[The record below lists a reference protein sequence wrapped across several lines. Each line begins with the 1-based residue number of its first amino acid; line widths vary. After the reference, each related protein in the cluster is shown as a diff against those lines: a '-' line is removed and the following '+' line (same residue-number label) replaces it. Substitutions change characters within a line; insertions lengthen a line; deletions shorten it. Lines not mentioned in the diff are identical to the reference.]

1 MAAVGQFI
9 TADTWVSAFTLAGL
23 LSGSPIEIENIGREE
38 LRYMVNVASPA
49 LTDKV
54 NAKIIGTQEKVVLPF
69 GLNYLWII
77 GDFDGTR
84 VNISKPLTQSNI
96 FQNYQEANTKTGNS
110 FKFSTRKTGV
120 TSGATVALVN
130 NLYFGVTTGD
140 LPLTIKARYLSALG
154 TSEVVYNAYEDSVFT
169 GGSPILPMNQGRVNV
184 REPLFTVVQDPTIT
198 SLGVQYLPNF
208 SLLSSGNTISR
219 LGTDSLGDE
228 TNLKPNTKHIF
239 RANNIGTGTAD
250 VLFLQILCYEGPLD
264 YPI

>member
-23 LSGSPIEIENIGREE
+23 LSGSPVEIENIGREE
-38 LRYMVNVASPA
+38 LRYIVNIASPT
-49 LTDKV
+49 LSDKV
-54 NAKIIGTQEKVVLPF
+54 NAKILSVKEKVILPF
-69 GLNYLWII
+69 GLSYIWLI

-84 VNISKPLTQSNI
+84 INIAKHITENNI
-96 FQNYQEANTKTGNS
+96 FQNYQEANTKTGNA
-110 FKFSTRKTGV
+110 FKFSTRKTGI
-120 TSGATVALVN
+120 TSGATAALVN
-130 NLYFGVTTGD
+130 NLYFGVTTGAF
-140 LPLTIKARYLSALG
+140 PLTIKARYLSALG
-154 TSEVVYNAYEDSVFT
+154 TSEVVYSAYEDSVFT
-169 GGSPILPMNQGRVNV
+169 GGSTITPLNQGRLAT
-184 REPLFTVVQDPTIT
+184 RLPLFSVVQDPVIT
-198 SLGVQYLPNF
+198 SLGVQYLPDF

-219 LGTDSLGDE
+219 LGTDSIGDE